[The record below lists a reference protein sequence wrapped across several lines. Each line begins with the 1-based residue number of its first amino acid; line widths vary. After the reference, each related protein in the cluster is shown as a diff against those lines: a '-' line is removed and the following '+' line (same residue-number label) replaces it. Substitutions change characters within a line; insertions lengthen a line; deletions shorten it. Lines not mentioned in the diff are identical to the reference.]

1 MSFTIKID
9 SPIVCYVLDYF
20 CYTNSTLNTSL
31 WTLKPICACRS
42 DCKFLPILFDRLFM
56 RTVQWSFPDEA
67 LFPPLED
74 IPSFFFYYFLHNF
87 FFFYFFLLYLR
98 IIFLSCIVLKII
110 LFEKKKNLKHQHSFF
125 KCIKIFLFKL
135 LKQLLKRRMKNFTVF
150 FQKQGIKIFPN
161 SHSSLFSKTLNTH

>member
-1 MSFTIKID
+1 MYLTISVIQI
-9 SPIVCYVLDYF
+9 PLLTPVFELWNPYVHADLIA
-20 CYTNSTLNTSL
+20 NSCQSCSIAYSWEQYNDLFL
-31 WTLKPICACRS
+31 MKHFFLLLKT
-42 DCKFLPILFDRLFM
+42 FLL
-56 RTVQWSFPDEA
+56 
-67 LFPPLED
+67 
-74 IPSFFFYYFLHNF
+74 FFYYFLHNF